1 MSEKKQFTPGQAVT
15 FKVMGSAG
23 TEYTGTFK
31 EIVKGVKGDWVVCA
45 ANGREYKT
53 RPALVKAA

>member
-15 FKVMGSAG
+15 FKVMGGAG

-31 EIVKGVKGDWVVCA
+31 KIVKGVKGDWAVCE